1 MSLNAKQKKVLL
13 SIFARPTPHL
23 QIPWKGIESLVIVCG
38 GKVLEGDGSAVR
50 LVLGGKRAY
59 LHRPH
64 PHKEAKAY
72 QVRVIRE
79 LLEAAGITPEKIQ

>member
-1 MSLNAKQKKVLL
+1 LPGVIEKVRV
-13 SIFARPTPHL
+13 FARPTPHL
-23 QIPWKGIESLVIVCG
+23 QIPWKAIESLVIACG
-38 GKVLEGDGSAVR
+38 GKALEGDGSAVR

-72 QVRVIRE
+72 QVRAVRE
-79 LLEAAGITPEKIQ
+79 LLEAAGITPEKIRVGGD